1 MSTRPLVCAAVAL
14 VMAACGGSKE
24 AKEPAKAS
32 GGEAEQGGL
41 GLSGSETRCAAQ
53 VDEDGDT
60 IVTSQADDYVFVLGG
75 SEWEL
80 SCVPGET
87 MALTAT
93 YAGFTVAVVS
103 VGGNAEAPDVLREF
117 ANGVQKGLQ
126 KTTNYT
132 PIDPGEEKL
141 GEDQRSA
148 LCFKGPAQHEGT
160 GLHVEGCVSARR
172 NSAGHQVLSSVTW
185 VGPQEALAQSGAEVG
200 AGVRALTSSR
210 MLLSEIPEDAQ

>member
-1 MSTRPLVCAAVAL
+1 MCAAIAL
-14 VMAACGGSKE
+14 VLAACGGGKQ

-32 GGEAEQGGL
+32 GGEGAEQQGGF
-41 GLSGSETRCAAQ
+41 GLTGSDARCAAQ

-60 IVTSQADDYVFVLGG
+60 IVTSEADDYVFVLGG

-93 YAGFTVAVVS
+93 FAGFTVAVVS
-103 VGGNAEAPDVLREF
+103 VGSSADAGEVLREF
-117 ANGVQKGLQ
+117 ASGVQKGLQ

-141 GEDQRSA
+141 GEDQRNA
-148 LCFKGPAQHEGT
+148 LCFKGPAEHEGT
-160 GLHVEGCVSARR
+160 GLHVEGCVSSRR
-172 NSAGHQVLSSVTW
+172 NNAGQQVLSSVTW
-185 VGPQEALAQSGAEVG
+185 VGPKEALAESGDQVG
-200 AGVRALTSSR
+200 AGVRALTGSW
-210 MLLSEIPEDAQ
+210 MLLSEIPDEAQ

>member
-1 MSTRPLVCAAVAL
+1 MCAAIAL
-14 VMAACGGSKE
+14 TLAACGGGKQ

-32 GGEAEQGGL
+32 GGEGAEQAGL
-41 GLSGSETRCAAQ
+41 GVTGNDARCAAQ

-93 YAGFTVAVVS
+93 FAGFTVAVVS
-103 VGGNAEAPDVLREF
+103 VGGNADANQVLHEF
-117 ANGVQKGLQ
+117 ASGVQKGLQ
-126 KTTNYT
+126 KTTNYV
-132 PIDPGEEKL
+132 PVDPGEEKL

-148 LCFKGPAQHEGT
+148 LCFKGPAEHEGT
-160 GLHVEGCVSARR
+160 GLHVEGCVSTRR
-172 NSAGHQVLSSVTW
+172 NNAGQQVLSSVTW
-185 VGPQEALAQSGAEVG
+185 VGPKEALAQSGAEVG
-200 AGVRALTSSR
+200 AGVRALTGSW
-210 MLLSEIPEDAQ
+210 MLLSEIPEDAH